1 MLEITRASLR
11 KGDGTSW
18 IAQKLYGDRWL
29 YEEVDCEVIVALKEC
44 DGRSS
49 FKRRTIIDVT

>member
-44 DGRSS
+44 DGRSL
-49 FKRRTIIDVT
+49 FKEDMLKV